1 MSHVSRHKLQNSGW
15 IFFRKM
21 VTWKWASSF
30 CLRTPCSLFTFWN
43 DFIQLQTKTRKTT
56 AVLITWTKYGGR
68 SSLFLDFGKDLWEY
82 LNGYKQKSGRLQGK
96 LYQTSKRNGS
106 SNKRQKSERTKA
118 SNRMK
123 KGNEWL
129 KELKHQTGW
138 GREKRDTLQ
147 HFLAHNNPWMTCTHS
162 SSLKHQ
168 CCIKFCN
175 VKHMRNI

>member
-1 MSHVSRHKLQNSGW
+1 MLHLHFLKRFH
-15 IFFRKM
+15 
-21 VTWKWASSF
+21 
-30 CLRTPCSLFTFWN
+30 
-43 DFIQLQTKTRKTT
+43 TT
-56 AVLITWTKYGGR
+56 ANQNMENNSFLITWTRYEGS
-68 SSLFLDFGKDLWEY
+68 SSLFLDFGKDLWEN
-82 LNGYKQKSGRLQGK
+82 LHGYKQKSGRIQGK

-106 SNKRQKSERTKA
+106 SDKRQKSERTKA